1 MRSRCAVGGML
12 RGGELSEVH
21 RTRIWTGKVWESG
34 GRAGGAVEEDGR
46 NVMQTAAA
54 KVVTDR
60 HNHKTDVSG
69 NPI

>member
-1 MRSRCAVGGML
+1 ML

-34 GRAGGAVEEDGR
+34 GGGAVEEDGR

-54 KVVTDR
+54 KVATGR
-60 HNHKTDVSG
+60 RNHKTDVSG